1 MSRPSHSQPI
11 IRFPTDEIIQID
23 LASQNNN
30 DHLPEI
36 PDPLDPQNDL
46 NIRNSVKK
54 LHSGYIVL
62 FHGHSHGQVLSSH
75 GQVMLTPLVWA
86 GVTVI
91 CHGDIELVLRIYVIC
106 HDIKFMVEEK
116 PWV

>member
-1 MSRPSHSQPI
+1 MSRLSRSQPI

-46 NIRNSVKK
+46 NILNSVLYPENQTEAVDVDKFVSIKK

-62 FHGHSHGQVLSSH
+62 FHGHGQVLSS
-75 GQVMLTPLVWA
+75 LVKSRSSHAHAVSLGW
-86 GVTVI
+86 
-91 CHGDIELVLRIYVIC
+91 CHGYMSRR
-106 HDIKFMVEEK
+106 H
-116 PWV
+116 